1 MAKRI
6 LLFAAVN
13 LLIIV
18 TLTIVL
24 GLLGV
29 GNYLTRAG
37 IDYSSLFIFCLV
49 WGFGGAFLSL
59 AMSRVM
65 AKLMLGVKV
74 IDPATANAQERALLE
89 MVHRLARSA
98 HLPAMPEVG
107 WYDSDEVNAFATGPS
122 SRRALV
128 AVSAGLLRRM
138 SPEHLEA
145 VLGHEVTHI
154 ANGDMVTMTLLQGV
168 VNVFV
173 MFFAR
178 VIAYFAA
185 QFAREDTRPLVNFL
199 VTIVLEIAF
208 SSLGL
213 IVVAWFSRQREF
225 RADRGGAQ
233 LAGREHMIGALRAL
247 QSTLE
252 LVDDRQHSLAAFKIS
267 GKPGAAVSLFATHPP
282 LEQRIAALQQ
292 G

>member
-74 IDPATANAQERALLE
+74 IDPDTANAQERALLE

-252 LVDDRQHSLAAFKIS
+252 LVDNRQHSLATLKIS